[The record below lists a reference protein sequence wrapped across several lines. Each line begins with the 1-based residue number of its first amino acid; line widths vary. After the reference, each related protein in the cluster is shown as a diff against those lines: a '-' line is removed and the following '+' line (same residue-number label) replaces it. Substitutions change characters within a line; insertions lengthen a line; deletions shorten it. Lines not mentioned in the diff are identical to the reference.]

1 MRFIAS
7 LLLAPVFVCLWT
19 KSSGLLAPL
28 SLVDTC
34 YEVSRLGAHADA
46 DGSPYQVSSPKGPV
60 NTHSYTGEYIVIDT
74 LLDDPRKI
82 SRDLLCAQTRLAGF
96 KAVGLDFEFGGAPD
110 DESDKFIALVQIA
123 VPDFVMLLRT
133 LRPIKDAAGAANYPK
148 DELLNQEGIRWES
161 GLPVWVRELLVN
173 PSVKKAAVGFVGED
187 MKYLGLFKIHMTE
200 STAASFGIVD
210 LQKAIQQLV
219 HVKQP
224 PGFTSLANHFG
235 LYPFKDEY
243 KALHKAVEKKASL
256 SEEDWFKWDA
266 EKRIP
271 ETLIRYAAE
280 DAWFALVIYKY
291 LFPATEPSS
300 VGSFMENMHPP
311 SPSAPVRITGQ
322 SPDNREKQALQ
333 SDARFNEKTAKTCE
347 TIIGLYKPFHTKGY
361 IMDVTK
367 CTVKLCT
374 SKCADFEIPDDWA
387 RGLGDATARL
397 ANYETLKSLAKAAL
411 CDAPNDEDMFC
422 SGLWDAA
429 SFIASVAPRTLKLK
443 STSFDDNFTRG
454 GFLFCSAN
462 DESLCTIWNG
472 RLVGLEKVA
481 IANRQPRLKVFVD
494 EKMMPIF
501 QSIEEMLVNDENSG
515 PGAKPKMAG
524 KGNDRKPLGEKSA
537 AFGK

>member
-19 KSSGLLAPL
+19 KSSGLAPL
-28 SLVDTC
+28 RLVDTC

-74 LLDDPRKI
+74 LLDDPEKI
-82 SRDLLCAQTRLAGF
+82 SRDILCAQTRLAGF

-133 LRPIKDAAGAANYPK
+133 LRPIRDAAGDANYPK
-148 DELLNQEGIRWES
+148 DELLSGHGVQWES

-173 PSVKKAAVGFVGED
+173 PSVKKAAVGFIGED

-243 KALHKAVEKKASL
+243 KALHKAVERHSGISMK
-256 SEEDWFKWDA
+256 DWFKWDSR
-266 EKRIP
+266 KRMP

-280 DAWFALVIYKY
+280 DAWFALVINEY
-291 LFPATEPSS
+291 LLHATSTEPSS
-300 VGSFMENMHPP
+300 VRSFMENMHPS
-311 SPSAPVRITGQ
+311 SPSLS
-322 SPDNREKQALQ
+322 SPIRGHTSGNREKQGLQ
-333 SDARFNEKTAKTCE
+333 SDAAFLAKMAKTCAMM
-347 TIIGLYKPFHTKGY
+347 IGMYTPFGTLGY
-361 IMDVTK
+361 AVTDPDPKK
-367 CTVKLCT
+367 CYIKLCT
-374 SKCADFEIPDDWA
+374 TACANFELPQGWA
-387 RGLGDATARL
+387 SGIGDATHRFS
-397 ANYETLKSLAKAAL
+397 NYQTLKSQAKSAL
-411 CDAPNDEDMFC
+411 CDDPNDQDMLC
-422 SGLWDAA
+422 SGHWSPKA
-429 SFIASVAPRTLKLK
+429 FIASIAPRTLTLK
-443 STSFDDNFTRG
+443 SAKFDEDLSQG
-454 GFLFCSAN
+454 SFLFCSSN

-494 EKMMPIF
+494 EKMDAVFDKITAKLG
-501 QSIEEMLVNDENSG
+501 LVNDENSG
-515 PGAKPKMAG
+515 PGATHKTKD
-524 KGNDRKPLGEKSA
+524 KGNDRKPLGEK
-537 AFGK
+537 